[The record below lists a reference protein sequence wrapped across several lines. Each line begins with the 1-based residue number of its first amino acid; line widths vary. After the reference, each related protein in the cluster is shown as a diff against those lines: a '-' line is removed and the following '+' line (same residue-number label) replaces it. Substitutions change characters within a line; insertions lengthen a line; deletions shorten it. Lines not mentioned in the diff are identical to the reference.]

1 MGKSNRSIL
10 YCWPS
15 IWYSIILET
24 VLMILANHFTL
35 ARCSLTFLA
44 IREPGVS
51 KYCQSCNRAYFND
64 HIILNSTKRN
74 TKCTVEDATCS
85 VPTVEELADTEIFGD
100 DMLRIDGAGT
110 TENSASVDL
119 DAFKSKPF
127 SLATML
133 FNTFDICLY
142 CGGKFVG

>member
-1 MGKSNRSIL
+1 
-10 YCWPS
+10 
-15 IWYSIILET
+15 
-24 VLMILANHFTL
+24 MILANHLTL

-51 KYCQSCNRAYFND
+51 KYCQSCNRAYLND
-64 HIILNSTKRN
+64 HIILNSTEPKTN
-74 TKCTVEDATCS
+74 CTLEDNTCS
-85 VPTVEELADTEIFGD
+85 VPTVEELADTEMFD
-100 DMLRIDGAGT
+100 DDLTRIGGGGMMD
-110 TENSASVDL
+110 NSSSVNL

-133 FNTFDICLY
+133 FNTFDMCPY

>member
-1 MGKSNRSIL
+1 
-10 YCWPS
+10 
-15 IWYSIILET
+15 
-24 VLMILANHFTL
+24 MILANHLTL

-51 KYCQSCNRAYFND
+51 KYCQSCNRAYLND
-64 HIILNSTKRN
+64 HIILNSTKRKTN
-74 TKCTVEDATCS
+74 RTLEDNMCS
-85 VPTVEELADTEIFGD
+85 VPTVEELADTEMFD
-100 DMLRIDGAGT
+100 DDLTRIGGGGMMD
-110 TENSASVDL
+110 NSSSVNL

-133 FNTFDICLY
+133 FDTFDMCPY

>member
-1 MGKSNRSIL
+1 
-10 YCWPS
+10 
-15 IWYSIILET
+15 
-24 VLMILANHFTL
+24 MILANHLTL

-51 KYCQSCNRAYFND
+51 KYCQSCNRAYLND
-64 HIILNSTKRN
+64 HLILNSTESKTN
-74 TKCTVEDATCS
+74 CTLEDNMCS
-85 VPTVEELADTEIFGD
+85 VPTVEELADTEMFD
-100 DMLRIDGAGT
+100 DDLTRIGGGGMMD
-110 TENSASVDL
+110 NSSSVNL

-133 FNTFDICLY
+133 FNTFDMCPY